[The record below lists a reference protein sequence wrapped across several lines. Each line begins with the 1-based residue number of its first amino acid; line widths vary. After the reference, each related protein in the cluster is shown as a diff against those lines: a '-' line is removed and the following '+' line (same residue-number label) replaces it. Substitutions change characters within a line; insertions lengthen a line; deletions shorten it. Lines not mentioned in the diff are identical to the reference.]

1 MTKTQRLSTLTILAA
16 AVCVIVG
23 GCTSTP
29 PAPEQPQQIPA
40 PGPGWAYDQFVRD
53 HITLRMLEAKPA
65 GLCPKYDELA
75 DQKIFWVK
83 FVQAVAKAESNYNPA
98 SVYVEKTQGKDPV
111 TGAQTTSEGLL
122 QLSYKDTIHTY
133 YRNLPAVQEIS
144 WAKKNLQDPFINL
157 AAGMAIMDDRI
168 HRAGPDVVSALAP
181 YWSTVR
187 EYRVKILPTLK
198 TLLPACF

>member
-1 MTKTQRLSTLTILAA
+1 MHRAHRVLTVTVLISALA
-16 AVCVIVG
+16 V
-23 GCTSTP
+23 GCTSQQ
-29 PAPEQPQQIPA
+29 PAQEQPAQPVPA
-40 PGPGWAYDQFVRD
+40 PGPGWAYDSFVRD
-53 HITLRMLEAKPA
+53 HITLRMMDAKP
-65 GLCPKYDELA
+65 GPLCPKFDSLV
-75 DQKIFWVK
+75 DQKLFWVK

-144 WAKKNLQDPFINL
+144 WPKRNIQDPFINL

-168 HRAGPDVVSALAP
+168 ARAGPDIVEALGP

-187 EYRVKILPTLK
+187 EYRVKILPTLH
-198 TLLPACF
+198 TLIPACF